1 MFYPIVNSDA
11 CTGCGICE
19 KACPTTE
26 AAIRIL
32 PHKLVQGKIGEHYRL
47 GWTFDTEV
55 TQDFKPAE
63 PATARAP
70 GAPEVVPKTAPG
82 MDYLNEGGL

>member
-1 MFYPIVNSDA
+1 V
-11 CTGCGICE
+11 
-19 KACPTTE
+19 

-55 TQDFKPAE
+55 TQDFKPE
-63 PATARAP
+63 PQADPSSTPEP
-70 GAPEVVPKTAPG
+70 GGKAG
-82 MDYLNEGGL
+82 GLDYLNSGGGL